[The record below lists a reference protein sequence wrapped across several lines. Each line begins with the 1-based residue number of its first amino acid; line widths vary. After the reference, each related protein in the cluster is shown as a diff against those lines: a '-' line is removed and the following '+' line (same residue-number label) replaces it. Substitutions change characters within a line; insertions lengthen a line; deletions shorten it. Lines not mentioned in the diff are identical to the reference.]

1 MRSLKQK
8 FQFERGFRNKG
19 ALASMLSQLSGV
31 ISAQSTRPTE
41 ALTLTIAYTEIS
53 KTLSLWDAGKDQ
65 AWEYFNAR
73 NIK

>member
-1 MRSLKQK
+1 MRTLKQK

-31 ISAQSTRPTE
+31 ISSKSTRPSE
-41 ALTLTIAYTEIS
+41 ALLLTNVYKEIS

-65 AWEYFNAR
+65 AWEYFNVR
-73 NIK
+73 NLK

>member
-8 FQFERGFRNKG
+8 FHFERKFRNKG
-19 ALASMLSQLSGV
+19 ALASILGQLSGL
-31 ISAQSTRPTE
+31 ISSKSTRPSE
-41 ALTLTIAYTEIS
+41 ALLLTNAYKEIS

-73 NIK
+73 NLK